1 MDYDTTT
8 IAKTYDAA
16 RSHRPEVLRKWLDL
30 IAVHAPPHPRL
41 IVDVGCG
48 TGRFTY
54 PLAERFQ
61 TDIIGIEPS
70 EKMLKSARGK
80 LGSNSRVD
88 FRQAPAERLP
98 LERGSADLVF
108 LSMVLHHIEDPA
120 AAARECRRIVR
131 EDGRVCV
138 RNCVRD
144 TTYPQSHFFSRPG
157 ANDPG

>member
-1 MDYDTTT
+1 
-8 IAKTYDAA
+8 
-16 RSHRPEVLRKWLDL
+16 
-30 IAVHAPPHPRL
+30 
-41 IVDVGCG
+41 
-48 TGRFTY
+48 
-54 PLAERFQ
+54 
-61 TDIIGIEPS
+61 
-70 EKMLKSARGK
+70 MLKSTRGK